1 MKEVFEDGYLLLS
14 DQNGIPVVLEFE
26 GNLYDMVDALM
37 EKLNISFI
45 YLRADINYGY
55 KINDWLKI
63 AFKEYVVSHSPTY
76 ISNLYECKYTHR
88 GALILKDNVP
98 VDFIEIR
105 NRVIS
110 EEDSHKP
117 HICAIHPSPFVQRGG
132 KLVRVADIT
141 TCHKDLIYSVAVGIP
156 SELKYKRVEVGNS
169 ILLKDIPT
177 KLSSNQIVELA
188 LYNDTDIYSYVDG
201 SSIKVGY
208 KIIKWEAEYELIN
221 WFEDGSL
228 KYEGLYD
235 SRKWNWLTD
244 KLGYIV
250 VEFRDNSMLTFS
262 DHGEKLIRYMMK
274 YSVPLSIVNIATLDR
289 NILWINK
296 TPMSIPDNFTS
307 VEQVLDA
314 YIN

>member
-37 EKLNISFI
+37 EKLNIGFV
-45 YLRADINYGY
+45 YLRIDINYGY
-55 KINDWLKI
+55 RINDWLKI
-63 AFKEYVVSHSPTY
+63 AFKEHAVAYSPTY

-98 VDFIEIR
+98 VDFIEMK

-117 HICAIHPSPFVQRGG
+117 YICTIHPSPFVRRGG
-132 KLVRVADIT
+132 KLVPVVDIT
-141 TCHKDLIYSVAVGIP
+141 TCHEDLVYSAAVGIP
-156 SELKYKRVEVGNS
+156 AELKYKKVEFGNS
-169 ILLKDIPT
+169 IILKDIPT
-177 KLSSNQIVELA
+177 KLSLNQIVELA
-188 LYNDTDIYSYVDG
+188 IFNDTGLYSYVDG
-201 SSIKVGY
+201 STIKVKD
-208 KIIKWEAEYELIN
+208 KIVKWEPEYGLIN

-235 SRKWNWLTD
+235 FRRWDWSTD
-244 KLGYIV
+244 KSGYIV
-250 VEFRDNSMLTFS
+250 VEFRDNSMLTLS
-262 DHGEKLIRYMMK
+262 DHGEKLIRYMVK
-274 YSVPLSIVNIATLDR
+274 YSIPLSTVNIATIDR

-296 TPMSIPDNFTS
+296 TPISIPENFTS
-307 VEQVLDA
+307 IEQVFDT
-314 YIN
+314 YID